1 VPIRRSRADTLTA
14 VRVLVVSNMEAT
26 AEAPQRGSFVRDQVE
41 ALRTIGL
48 DVETFDWAP
57 GSRNHPPALRALR
70 KVLRRGSFDV
80 VHAHFGLSGAVA
92 ALAGA
97 DPLVVTF
104 HGTDVRHPATGAIS
118 RLLTRRRIL
127 VAAASRALFEPEG
140 GRPGLP
146 RPPGRAAV
154 LPTGVDMGRFAPM
167 PREDA
172 RAELGLEPDGRY
184 LLFPADPARAVKRH
198 DLASAVA
205 ERAGARLLTLGT
217 VPPERVPLWIN
228 AADAA
233 LITSDNEGFGLAAV
247 EALAC
252 DVPVLSTPV
261 GVVPFLLAGLS
272 SCHVGPFEAGE
283 WERRATELLDRPR
296 RLDGGRAR
304 AEPFGSV
311 QMAERA
317 AAAYRDVIG
326 G

>member
-1 VPIRRSRADTLTA
+1 

-26 AEAPQRGSFVRDQVE
+26 EEAPQRGSFVRDQVA
-41 ALRTIGL
+41 ALRAIGL
-48 DVETFDWAP
+48 DVETFDWLP
-57 GSRNHPPALRALR
+57 GSRNHLPALRALR
-70 KVLRRGSFDV
+70 RILRRDHFDV

-146 RPPGRAAV
+146 RPPGRAAI
-154 LPTGVDMGRFAPM
+154 LPTGVDMGRFAPLA
-167 PREDA
+167 REAA
-172 RAELGLEPDGRY
+172 RAELGLDPAGRY
-184 LLFPADPARAVKRH
+184 LLFPADPSRPVKRH
-198 DLASAVA
+198 DLAAA
-205 ERAGARLLTLGT
+205 LAARLGARLLTLGA
-217 VPPERVPLWIN
+217 VPPAQVPLWIN

-252 DVPVLSTPV
+252 EVPVLSTPV
-261 GVVPFLLAGLS
+261 GIVPFLLSGLPG
-272 SCHVGPFEAGE
+272 CHVGAYDAAE
-283 WERRATELLDRPR
+283 WERLAGELLDRPR

-304 AEPFGSV
+304 AEPLGSV
-311 QMAERA
+311 PMAERA
-317 AAAYRDVIG
+317 AAAYRDVTTG
-326 G
+326 